1 MVSFIFL
8 LKLNEFSVVLYYHL
22 SCSMLLGKY
31 FLARFLSEGV
41 LFSAKEE
48 ISASLELCTDYFP
61 SPPVTKEMTVPFL
74 RLLCNVSLY
83 VFASLGNIFITH
95 LQNPFNYQLSFISI
109 SLSMSLSSFIKIVC
123 ILCKKLFC
131 VRFNKRFSV
140 ESLLQEFLD

>member
-48 ISASLELCTDYFP
+48 ISASLELYTDYFP
-61 SPPVTKEMTVPFL
+61 SPPFTKEMTVVPFL
-74 RLLCNVSLY
+74 RLSCNVLLY
-83 VFASLGNIFITH
+83 VFANLGNIFITH
-95 LQNPFNYQLSFISI
+95 L
-109 SLSMSLSSFIKIVC
+109 
-123 ILCKKLFC
+123 
-131 VRFNKRFSV
+131 
-140 ESLLQEFLD
+140 